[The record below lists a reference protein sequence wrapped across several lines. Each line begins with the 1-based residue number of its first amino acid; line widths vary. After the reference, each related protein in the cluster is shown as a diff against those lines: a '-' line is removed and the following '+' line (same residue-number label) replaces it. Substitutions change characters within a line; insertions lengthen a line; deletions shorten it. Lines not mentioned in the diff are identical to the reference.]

1 MQDNFPCGAIAAT
14 HILERKVNLSHARGQ
29 HLDCRMPSSI
39 RLSAMSIKN
48 LTSFG
53 LLIFIPISIAAER
66 LGWGALA
73 VFFTA
78 AIAIVPLAIW
88 LSTAT
93 EEVAVVSG
101 PSIGGLLNAVFGN
114 ATELIIALV
123 ALKEGLVEIVK
134 ASITGTI
141 ISNLLLVMG
150 LSMLLG
156 GLRYKEQEFKPIVAR
171 VNGSTMTLAVTAIV
185 LPATVISTSQ
195 GVAPQAI
202 SQLSATVA
210 IVLIAVYALTLLF
223 SLKTHSYLYEVGLAD
238 LEEGESGEPHEKPNL
253 TLWIGVLLA
262 ATIGVAFESEIFVG
276 AVEEATAG
284 LGLTPLFTGVIL
296 LPLVGGAAEYV
307 TAVRVAMKD
316 NMDLSVSVAM
326 GSSLLVALLVAP
338 LLVLVGQAIGQPMD
352 LNFNLFEVVAVT
364 IAVIIANLISL
375 DGRSNWLEGVLLLAT
390 YTVLGA
396 AFYFHPAIVSAVN

>member
-1 MQDNFPCGAIAAT
+1 
-14 HILERKVNLSHARGQ
+14 
-29 HLDCRMPSSI
+29 
-39 RLSAMSIKN
+39 MSIKN
-48 LTSFG
+48 IISLG
-53 LLIFIPISIAAER
+53 LLVFIPISVAAEY
-66 LGWGALA
+66 LEWGSLV
-73 VFFTA
+73 VFVTS

-93 EEVAVVSG
+93 EEVAIVAG

-123 ALKEGLVEIVK
+123 ALKEGLIDIVK

-150 LSMLLG
+150 LSMFLG
-156 GLRYKEQEFKPIVAR
+156 GLRYKEQEFQPVVAR
-171 VNGSTMTLAVTAIV
+171 VNGSTMTLAVVAIL
-185 LPATVISTSQ
+185 LPTTVIATSNVIDP
-195 GVAPQAI
+195 VAI
-202 SQLSATVA
+202 TRLSITVA
-210 IVLIAVYALTLLF
+210 AVLIVVYALTVFF

-238 LEEGESGEPHEKPNL
+238 LEEEAPTTDHQLTEHKPNL
-253 TLWIGVLLA
+253 PLWIGVLLM
-262 ATIGVAFESEIFVG
+262 ATIAVAFESEIFVG
-276 AVEEATAG
+276 AVEEATKG

-307 TAVRVAMKD
+307 TAVRVAIKN

-338 LLVLVGQAIGQPMD
+338 ILVLIGQVIGQPMD
-352 LNFNLFEVVAVT
+352 LNFNLFEVIAVAV
-364 IAVIIANLISL
+364 AVAIANLISL

-396 AFYFHPAIVSAVN
+396 AFYFHPV

>member
-1 MQDNFPCGAIAAT
+1 MA
-14 HILERKVNLSHARGQ
+14 
-29 HLDCRMPSSI
+29 MPLNYRQNS
-39 RLSAMSIKN
+39 MKIKK
-48 LTSFG
+48 LISLG
-53 LLIFIPISIAAER
+53 LLIFIPISIAAEFFK
-66 LGWGALA
+66 WGTLS
-73 VFFTA
+73 VFITS

-93 EEVAVVSG
+93 EEVAVVTG
-101 PSIGGLLNAVFGN
+101 PSIGALLNAVFGN

-123 ALKEGLVEIVK
+123 ALNAGLVDIVK

-156 GLRYKEQEFKPIVAR
+156 GLRYKEQDFKPIVAR
-171 VNGSTMTLAVTAIV
+171 VNGSSMTLAAIAIILPTTVIYTSNGVEPTAIRNLSLTV
-185 LPATVISTSQ
+185 ATV
-195 GVAPQAI
+195 
-202 SQLSATVA
+202 L
-210 IVLIAVYALTLLF
+210 IVVYALTLLF
-223 SLKTHSYLYEVGLAD
+223 SLKTHSYLYDVGLLD
-238 LEEGESGEPHEKPNL
+238 LEAETSHDSGGEATEHKPNL
-253 TLWIGVLLA
+253 WLWMGVLVA

-276 AVEEATAG
+276 VVEETTKQ

-307 TAVRVAMKD
+307 TAVSVALKN

-338 LLVLVGQAIGQPMD
+338 ILVLVGVVIGQPMD
-352 LNFNLFEVVAVT
+352 LNFNPFEVVAVA
-364 IAVIIANLISL
+364 IAVIVANLISL

-390 YTVLGA
+390 YTILGA
-396 AFYFHPAIVSAVN
+396 AFYFHPA

>member
-1 MQDNFPCGAIAAT
+1 
-14 HILERKVNLSHARGQ
+14 
-29 HLDCRMPSSI
+29 
-39 RLSAMSIKN
+39 MSIKN
-48 LTSFG
+48 LISLG
-53 LLIFIPISIAAER
+53 LLIFIPISVAAEK
-66 LGWGALA
+66 LGWGSLT
-73 VFFTA
+73 VFITA

-93 EEVAVVSG
+93 EEVAVVAG

-150 LSMLLG
+150 LSMFLG
-156 GLRYKEQEFKPIVAR
+156 GLRYKEQEFQPIVAR
-171 VNGSTMTLAVTAIV
+171 VNGSTMTLAVSAII
-185 LPATVISTSQ
+185 LPAMVISTSNVVEQ
-195 GVAPQAI
+195 SII
-202 SQLSATVA
+202 SQLSVA
-210 IVLIAVYALTLLF
+210 VAVVLIVVYALTLLF
-223 SLKTHSYLYEVGLAD
+223 SLRTHSYLYEVGLAE
-238 LEEGESGEPHEKPNL
+238 LEAEESEETQLVAEHKPNL
-253 TLWIGVLLA
+253 TLWIGILLI

-276 AVEEATAG
+276 AVEEATKG

-307 TAVRVAMKD
+307 TAVRVAIKN

-352 LNFNLFEVVAVT
+352 LSFNLFEVVAVT
-364 IAVIIANLISL
+364 LAVAIANLISL
-375 DGRSNWLEGVLLLAT
+375 DGRSNWLEGILLLAM
-390 YTVLGA
+390 YTVLGV
-396 AFYFHPAIVSAVN
+396 AFYFHPI